1 VGRVKDLEDSKKV
14 TKDTKGV
21 APTGLQKNWQD

>member
-21 APTGLQKNWQD
+21 APTGLQKN